1 MSWGS
6 FFTPKTQEDVLKLR
20 NRQLDKDFAEH
31 KLKKQKLK
39 SLRKKIRQIKF
50 KQKMASMPAQ
60 INKVHIEGLGR
71 TNDDIILPKIKPL
84 FNVQNFNEIVL
95 ATNAVQKSLKQ
106 LGCFKKVDVYVDTP
120 EDDGNNGDKKYE
132 VTIDVEEIGPLH
144 ANVGSLAGPGVN
156 ELSAAARFGV
166 NNVLGKG
173 ERVEVEY
180 CKGSKS
186 SKQLGCSFVRPLH
199 HLGPGN
205 NVCLSLN
212 NGQLPLPHFSS
223 TVTSSTLS
231 SLASFTGLAGSL
243 TSAFKASVEWSQ
255 HKHSFST
262 PKKGKEQRWHPS
274 MEEAGHCLR
283 TSLQSNVCLDW
294 RDDSL
299 FPTKGLYVKAQ
310 HLIAN
315 SHNTGLCNQLSLRL
329 SAHHPIT
336 THTSAGIS
344 LSAHH
349 TVGQALLKELPNYF
363 SPNMLRGFLPPKNWT
378 GDDSNI
384 AATASFSSRLPYL
397 SNNSFISRNTRLHSF
412 ITGHSRPCVPSLRR
426 GVWKEAWPPGQVV
439 VGVGLVAKLHDLAR
453 LEINYCVPI
462 CFRKG
467 DRPKQGLSLGIG
479 VDFL

>member
-20 NRQLDKDFAEH
+20 NRLLDKEFEEH

-39 SLRKKIRQIKF
+39 SLRKKIRQLKF
-50 KQKMASMPAQ
+50 REKMSNMPAQ
-60 INKVHIEGLGR
+60 IHKVHIEGLGR
-71 TNDDIILPKIKPL
+71 TNDDIILRKIKPL

-120 EDDGNNGDKKYE
+120 EDEGKNGDKKYE
-132 VTIDVEEIGPLH
+132 VTIDLEEIGPLH
-144 ANVGSLAGPGVN
+144 ANVGSLAGPDFN
-156 ELSAAARFGV
+156 ELSAAARVGV
-166 NNVLGKG
+166 NNVLGNG

-180 CKGSKS
+180 CKGTKS
-186 SKQLGCSFVRPLH
+186 SKQISCSLVRPLH
-199 HLGPGN
+199 HLGSGN
-205 NVCLSLN
+205 KVCLSLN
-212 NGQLPLPHFSS
+212 NAQIPLPHFSS

-231 SLASFTGLAGSL
+231 SLAYFTGLAGTL

-255 HKHSFST
+255 LKHSFC
-262 PKKGKEQRWHPS
+262 KEGKPQHWHPS
-274 MEEAGHCLR
+274 VEQAGHCLR
-283 TSLQSNVCLDW
+283 TSLRSNVCLDK
-294 RDDSL
+294 RDDAL
-299 FPTKGLYVKAQ
+299 FPTKGLYVKAE

-329 SAHHPIT
+329 SAHQPIT
-336 THTSAGIS
+336 THTSAGLS

-349 TVGQALLKELPNYF
+349 TVGQALLQELPNYF
-363 SPNMLRGFLPPKNWT
+363 SPIMLRGFLPPKNWI
-378 GDDSNI
+378 GDKSNI
-384 AATASFSSRLPYL
+384 AATASLSSRLPYL
-397 SNNSFISRNTRLHSF
+397 SNNSFISRHTRLHSF
-412 ITGHSRPCVPSLRR
+412 ITGHSRPSMDRLRR
-426 GVWKEAWPPGQVV
+426 GLWQEVWPPAQVV

-453 LEINYCVPI
+453 LEINYCVPL